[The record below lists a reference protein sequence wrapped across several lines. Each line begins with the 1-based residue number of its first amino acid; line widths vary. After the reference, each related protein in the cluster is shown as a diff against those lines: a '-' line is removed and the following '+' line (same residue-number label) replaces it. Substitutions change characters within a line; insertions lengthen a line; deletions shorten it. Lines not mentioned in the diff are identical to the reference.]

1 MLSQIS
7 NYYDRI
13 DKQQDIHFLTWQKK
27 FKAVEIFD
35 GDAHSGP
42 SRMCVESTTKLLIIP
57 QSAPEQGLGHKR
69 QACKLWRVG
78 EERGGCEKWNHIQ
91 KLKLCCSAAITWVNV
106 VKSR

>member
-42 SRMCVESTTKLLIIP
+42 SRLCVESTTKLLIIP

-69 QACKLWRVG
+69 QACKLWREG
-78 EERGGCEKWNHIQ
+78 EWGGGMEPYPKTQNFV
-91 KLKLCCSAAITWVNV
+91 AAPQSLEWTSLNQG
-106 VKSR
+106 